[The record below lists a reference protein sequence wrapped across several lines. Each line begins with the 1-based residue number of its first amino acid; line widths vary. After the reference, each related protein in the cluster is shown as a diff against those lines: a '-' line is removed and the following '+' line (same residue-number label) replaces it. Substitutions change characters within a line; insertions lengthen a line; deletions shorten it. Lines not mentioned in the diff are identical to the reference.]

1 MPESI
6 HRSDLEH
13 PSSGHRASSTRA
25 RRPTLPTPLPLIGR
39 SADLE
44 ALRERAEDDS
54 RTTST
59 VVLAGEGGVGK
70 SRLAAEFA
78 AWAAEAGWTVVR
90 GRAYPVETGIPY
102 ALFGDAFTPL
112 LRDMDPAR
120 LAVLSR
126 GGETELAHLFPA
138 IGNGGR
144 VPDVSGDPEELRTRL
159 MWNFTQFVKSHAA
172 RDPLVLV
179 LEDLQWADGSSLEL
193 LHFLARQ
200 VSGHPVLIL
209 CTYNEQEREP
219 GSELVRAERSLVSLG
234 VGEVRRLAPLTRE
247 EVGALLQRTFD
258 VAPSVVGEFSALLYG
273 WTRGNVFFLEEIL
286 KSMVATGR
294 LRREGGTW
302 IGWDVADLEL
312 PGSIRDAVLGRMSA
326 LSDEAQ
332 AVVELASV
340 VGARA
345 RHPVL
350 ARLAG
355 LDETALFE
363 ALEELRHH
371 HVLGEREENDVVV
384 YVFEHPIVRQTLYEE
399 LGLQRA
405 RVLHER
411 VAEAL
416 EAFHGS
422 RAARHADEL
431 AYHYARS
438 AGEARAK
445 ATEYL
450 VMAGRQALERRAHR
464 EAVEYLETALE
475 GLGADDRA
483 DPVERGRVMATLAR
497 ARQHLGDFEGAVAL
511 WSEAVRLVRESDPA
525 HLDLLRSL
533 GLAHFWCGH
542 HEEAH
547 AALDRGLALAEG
559 KGEEAA
565 VVRLRIAKGHCLHEV
580 GRGAEALE
588 TVLPALPLAESAGD
602 VGLLA
607 RIHRSLALLHVWIGP
622 PEKAREHGGRAIE
635 LAREAGD
642 VSTEFWARW
651 GLGVLTGMRGGAERM
666 REAIDE
672 LTELADRARAPILR
686 LWTAEMEI
694 ELAYGQGDWDAGVA
708 LGERAIALARDL
720 HQRSLLPRLLVWTSQ
735 FYLGRGEVDRAREL
749 IDEAMRLS
757 GIGPEDGPVDVHQVV
772 PALIGAA
779 HYRVGTGD
787 YVGAIEAAERGLEIA
802 EGTGYTLW
810 AVHRLL
816 PVLAEAC
823 LWAGEIE
830 QAGQVGTRLREHAE
844 RLDHT
849 LGTAWADACDALVR
863 WKRGDPETAVDLM
876 RGAARSL
883 EAIPMIPYAARIRR
897 QLAGRLLDVGEKDQA
912 VAELKRVHETC
923 VRLGAEPELE
933 KTRHMFAEA
942 GHPVPAKGTGAGL
955 AGLTDRETEVA
966 CSVARR
972 LTNQE
977 VGAELGIA
985 TRTVSTHLTNIYEK
999 LGIGS
1004 RGELIDLVREAGLA

>member
-1 MPESI
+1 MPESM

-13 PSSGHRASSTRA
+13 PSSGHRASPTRT

-39 SADLE
+39 GAELE
-44 ALRERAEDDS
+44 ALRERVEDDS

-120 LAVLSR
+120 LTVLSR
-126 GGETELAHLFPA
+126 GGQAELAHLFPA
-138 IGNGGR
+138 LGTDGR

-172 RDPLVLV
+172 RDPMVLV
-179 LEDLQWADGSSLEL
+179 LEDLQWADRSSLEL

-209 CTYNEQEREP
+209 CTYNEQERDP
-219 GSELVRAERSLVSLG
+219 GSELVRAERSLVALG

-247 EVGALLQRTFD
+247 EVAELLRRTFE
-258 VAPSVVGEFSALLYG
+258 VGPAVVGEFAALLYG
-273 WTRGNVFFLEEIL
+273 WTRGNVFFIEEIL

-294 LRREGGTW
+294 LRREAGTW
-302 IGWDVADLEL
+302 IGWDGADLEL
-312 PGSIRDAVLGRMSA
+312 PGSIRDAVLGRVGT
-326 LSDEAQ
+326 LSQDAQ
-332 AVVELASV
+332 AVAELASV
-340 VGARA
+340 VGARS

-350 ARLAG
+350 ARLAS
-355 LDETALFE
+355 LDEAALLE

-371 HVLGEREENDVVV
+371 HVLGEREEDGVVV
-384 YVFEHPIVRQTLYEE
+384 YVFEHPIVRQILYEE

-405 RVLHER
+405 RVLHQR

-422 RAARHADEL
+422 RATRHADEL

-450 VMAGRQALERRAHR
+450 VLAGRQALERRAHR

-475 GLGADDRA
+475 SLGRDETT
-483 DPVERGRVMATLAR
+483 DPVKRGRVMATLAR

-511 WSEAVRLVRESDPA
+511 WSAAVRLVPESDPG

-533 GLAHFWCGH
+533 GLAHFWCGRH
-542 HEEAH
+542 AQAH
-547 AALDRGLALAEG
+547 AALDRGLTLARVEG
-559 KGEEAA
+559 TAAA

-588 TVLPALPLAESAGD
+588 TVAPALPLAESVGD

-607 RIHRSLALLHVWIGP
+607 RTHRSLTLLHVWIGP
-622 PEKAREHGGRAIE
+622 PEKAREHGRRAIE
-635 LAREAGD
+635 LARKAGD

-651 GLGVLTGMRGGAERM
+651 GLGVLTGMRGGAEHM
-666 REAIDE
+666 HEAVDE

-735 FYLGRGEVDRAREL
+735 FYLGRGEVDRARDL

-757 GIGPEDGPVDVHQVV
+757 EIGPEDGPVDVHQVV

-787 YVGAIEAAERGLEIA
+787 YAGAIEAAERGLEIA

-830 QAGQVGTRLREHAE
+830 QAGEVGRRLREHAE

-863 WKRGDPETAVDLM
+863 WKRGDPETAVELM

-883 EAIPMIPYAARIRR
+883 EAIPMIPYAARVRR

-923 VRLGAEPELE
+923 VRLRAEPELE

-977 VGAELGIA
+977 VGEELGIA

-999 LGIGS
+999 LDIGS
-1004 RGELIDLVREAGLA
+1004 RGELIDLVRGKGLT

>member
-1 MPESI
+1 MPESMDGSALD
-6 HRSDLEH
+6 R
-13 PSSGHRASSTRA
+13 PSPGRRMPSARA
-25 RRPTLPTPLPLIGR
+25 RRPTLPTPLPLTGR
-39 SADLE
+39 SGELD
-44 ALRERAEDDS
+44 ALRERLEDES

-78 AWAAEAGWTVVR
+78 GWAEEAGWTVVR

-102 ALFGDAFTPL
+102 ALFADAFTPL

-120 LAVLSR
+120 LTVLSR
-126 GGETELAHLFPA
+126 GGEAELAHLFPA
-138 IGNGGR
+138 LGNGAR
-144 VPDVSGDPEELRTRL
+144 ARDVSGDPEELRTRV

-234 VGEVRRLAPLTRE
+234 VGEVRRMAQLTRE
-247 EVGALLQRTFD
+247 EVAELLRRTFE
-258 VAPSVVGEFSALLYG
+258 VAPSVVREFSALLYG
-273 WTRGNVFFLEEIL
+273 WTRGNVFFIEEIL
-286 KSMVATGR
+286 KSMVSTGR
-294 LRREGGTW
+294 LRHEGGTW
-302 IGWDVADLEL
+302 TGWDAADLEL
-312 PGSIRDAVLGRMSA
+312 PGSIRDAVLGRVGS
-326 LSDEAQ
+326 LSRDAQ
-332 AVVELASV
+332 AVAELASV

-355 LDETALFE
+355 LEEAALLE

-371 HVLGEREENDVVV
+371 HVLGERDEDGVVV
-384 YVFEHPIVRQTLYEE
+384 YLFEHPLVRQTLYEE

-422 RAARHADEL
+422 RADRHADEL

-438 AGEARAK
+438 AGAARAK

-450 VMAGRQALERRAHR
+450 LLAGRQALERRADR

-475 GLGADDRA
+475 GLGDDETA
-483 DPVERGRVMATLAR
+483 DPLERGRVMATLAR

-511 WSEAVRLVRESDPA
+511 WSEAVRLLPESAPV
-525 HLDLLRSL
+525 HPDLQRSL
-533 GLAHFWCGH
+533 GLAHFWCGRH
-542 HEEAH
+542 AEAH
-547 AALDRGLALAEG
+547 AALDRGLALAERAG
-559 KGEEAA
+559 AEAA

-580 GRGAEALE
+580 GRGGEAVE
-588 TVLPALPLAESAGD
+588 TVAPALPLAESVGD
-602 VGLLA
+602 RGLLA
-607 RIHRSLALLHVWIGP
+607 RTHRSLALLYVWVGP
-622 PEKAREHGGRAIE
+622 PEKAREHGDLAIE

-642 VSTEFWARW
+642 VSAEFWARW
-651 GLGVLTGMRGGAERM
+651 GLGVLTGMRGGADHM
-666 REAIDE
+666 RKAVDE

-694 ELAYGQGDWDAGVA
+694 ELAYGRGDWDAGVA
-708 LGERAIALARDL
+708 LGERAITLARDL

-735 FYLGRGEVDRAREL
+735 FHLGRGATDRAREL

-757 GIGPEDGPVDVHQVV
+757 ESGRDDGPVDVHQVV

-779 HYRVGTGD
+779 HYRIGTGD
-787 YVGAIEAAERGLEIA
+787 YAGAMEAAERGLAIA

-823 LWAGEIE
+823 LWAGEIDK
-830 QAGQVGTRLREHAE
+830 AGEVGARLRLHAD

-849 LGTAWADACDALVR
+849 LGRAWADACDALVR
-863 WKRGDPETAVDLM
+863 WKRGDPETAVELM
-876 RGAARSL
+876 HGAARSL

-897 QLAGRLLDVGEKDQA
+897 QLAGRWLDVGEKDRA

-966 CSVARR
+966 RSVARR

-977 VGAELGIA
+977 VGEELGIA

-999 LGIGS
+999 LSIGS